1 MMRSIVH
8 IVGCDEKFAAGY
20 INFQTMYLKEYRHV
34 FITMDCVNKLNL
46 APEARVY
53 YTRRQWDILTNKEI
67 REEIRNCDKMIVTG
81 VFGPV
86 REVLFCEKTEI
97 LQKTYLQFWG
107 GDFYCYRKKKDGNI
121 KEKITGIWYQSVE
134 KRIMKRVIKRCGGI
148 INLID
153 TEWKEFYHL
162 FPYNRKHFV
171 APMPNDPLKK
181 IDYEAYRGKK
191 EQKERIYRILIGNS
205 ADRANCHIDAFE
217 KLKRFADEDI
227 EIVVPLSYG
236 DKDYRKE
243 VIEKGTEIFGE
254 KFRPVTHFMDIEKY
268 TQFLNSCDAA
278 VFNNNRQQAMGNI
291 NMLLQLG
298 KKVFL
303 RKDNRMWDH
312 YKEAGL
318 LLYEIDTADE
328 LSIREFVH
336 MDPAA
341 AFNNI
346 KIMEKKQ
353 DFRRVIEQWK
363 TVLEDN
369 KAI

>member
-1 MMRSIVH
+1 
-8 IVGCDEKFAAGY
+8 
-20 INFQTMYLKEYRHV
+20 
-34 FITMDCVNKLNL
+34 
-46 APEARVY
+46 
-53 YTRRQWDILTNKEI
+53 
-67 REEIRNCDKMIVTG
+67 
-81 VFGPV
+81 
-86 REVLFCEKTEI
+86 
-97 LQKTYLQFWG
+97 
-107 GDFYCYRKKKDGNI
+107 
-121 KEKITGIWYQSVE
+121 
-134 KRIMKRVIKRCGGI
+134 
-148 INLID
+148 
-153 TEWKEFYHL
+153 
-162 FPYNRKHFV
+162 
-171 APMPNDPLKK
+171 
-181 IDYEAYRGKK
+181 
-191 EQKERIYRILIGNS
+191 
-205 ADRANCHIDAFE
+205 
-217 KLKRFADEDI
+217 
-227 EIVVPLSYG
+227 
-236 DKDYRKE
+236 
-243 VIEKGTEIFGE
+243 
-254 KFRPVTHFMDIEKY
+254 
-268 TQFLNSCDAA
+268 
-278 VFNNNRQQAMGNI
+278 MGNI